1 MRVLAIVWLLLLTSV
16 TVALASDW
24 GFVPPPEPAWG
35 PPACNLGS
43 VMENTGFSIHQAV
56 ICNTPLGPVPLDY
69 VSVEC
74 SRECQRECLKSYLET
89 SSPTLVT
96 Q

>member
-1 MRVLAIVWLLLLTSV
+1 MRALAVVWLLLLTSV

-43 VMENTGFSIHQAV
+43 VLENNGEFIHAAV
-56 ICNTPLGPVPLDY
+56 ICNGPLGPIIVDY
-69 VSVEC
+69 VSGKC
-74 SRECQRECLKSYLET
+74 SRECQRICMEREGN
-89 SSPTLVT
+89 
-96 Q
+96 

>member
-1 MRVLAIVWLLLLTSV
+1 MRALAITWLLLLTSV

-43 VMENTGFSIHQAV
+43 VMENNGDFIHQAIV
-56 ICNTPLGPVPLDY
+56 CNSPLGPVVLDN
-69 VSVEC
+69 VSEEC
-74 SRECQRECLKSYLET
+74 SRECQRECLGTYLRNT
-89 SSPTLVT
+89 SPILAE